1 MNKFPIIL
9 IALVFLLSCKK
20 KNTEPAT
27 SPVSFTSTTYRVVG
41 TYDGTGKPSNLG
53 VREQISPELISYIRT
68 ALPNNVDLRSTNPE
82 LLTTNAIADINLTQK
97 SDIKI
102 TYVSSEGT
110 GASNAFG
117 FYTYP
122 TNAPPA
128 RAADIKSITYIF
140 PNAGG
145 VTPLLAGD
153 NINIG
158 TFEAG
163 TTVGFV
169 LLQAAWDAKNS
180 SLNNSAVHFCSNDV
194 LNPEFSPSLKKHA
207 VLINYAPLNKIL
219 IGFEDTDRT
228 TPQCDHDFNDAVFYA
243 TVTPN

>member
-1 MNKFPIIL
+1 MNKLPVIL
-9 IALVFLLSCKK
+9 IAVVFLLSCKK
-20 KNTEPAT
+20 NNEQPVT
-27 SPVSFTSTTYRVVG
+27 SPVFFTSTAYKVVG
-41 TYDGTGKPSNLG
+41 SYDESGKPSNLG

-68 ALPNNVDLRSTNPE
+68 TLPNNADLRTTNPE
-82 LLTTNAIADINLTQK
+82 LLTTNAIADISLTQK

-102 TYVSSEGT
+102 TYVSSDGT

-128 RAADIKSITYIF
+128 RATDIKEITYVF

-153 NINIG
+153 NISIG

-163 TTVGFV
+163 ITVGFV
-169 LLQAAWDAKNS
+169 LLQAAWDVKNK
-180 SLNNSAVHFCSNDV
+180 SLNNGAVHFCSNDV
-194 LNPEFSPSLKKHA
+194 LNPEFSPALKKHA

-243 TVTPN
+243 TVTPK

>member
-1 MNKFPIIL
+1 MKKFPLIL
-9 IALVFLLSCKK
+9 ILLIFLFSCKK
-20 KNTEPAT
+20 KNEEATT
-27 SPVSFTSTTYRVVG
+27 SPVFFTSTTYNIVG
-41 TYDGTGKPSNLG
+41 TYDETGKPSNLG
-53 VREQISPELISYIRT
+53 IRENISSDLLSYSRT
-68 ALPNNVDLRSTNPE
+68 TLPNSVDLRTTNPE
-82 LLTTNAIADINLTQK
+82 LLTTKAIADISLSQK

-102 TYVSSEGT
+102 TYVSSEAT

-128 RAADIKSITYIF
+128 SAADIKVITYIF

-145 VTPLLAGD
+145 GTPLQPGD
-153 NINIG
+153 NVNIG

-169 LLQAAWDAKNS
+169 LLQAAWDITKK
-180 SLNNSAVHFCSNDV
+180 SLNNNAVHFCSNDV
-194 LNPEFSPSLKKHA
+194 LNPEFSPALKKHA

-228 TPQCDHDFNDAVFYA
+228 DPKCDHDFNDAVFYA
-243 TVTPN
+243 TVTPK